1 MRGRRRPR
9 GRGVLARPPLLP
21 VDLDDPNF
29 EHTPYEPFVAYGRSK
44 SANALFAVEL
54 DRRGRA
60 DGVRAFAVHPGTIVD
75 TGLAK
80 HLSEDALR
88 AAGAVEEDGTPVRD
102 SARQLKTVPQGA
114 ATTVWCAT
122 SPALEGLGGVY
133 CENCDISPLVPEA
146 DREAWLRD
154 EKAPAGVLAYAVDPE
169 QAARLWELS
178 ERLTAR

>member
-1 MRGRRRPR
+1 M
-9 GRGVLARPPLLP
+9 
-21 VDLDDPNF
+21 
-29 EHTPYEPFVAYGRSK
+29 
-44 SANALFAVEL
+44 
-54 DRRGRA
+54 
-60 DGVRAFAVHPGTIVD
+60 RAFAVHPGTIVD

-133 CENCDISPLVPEA
+133 CENCDISPLVPEE